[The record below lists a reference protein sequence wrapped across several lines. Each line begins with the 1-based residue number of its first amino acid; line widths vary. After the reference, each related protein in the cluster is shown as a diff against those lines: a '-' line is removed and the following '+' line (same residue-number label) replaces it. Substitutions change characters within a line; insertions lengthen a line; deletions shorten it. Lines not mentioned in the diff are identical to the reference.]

1 MTVPGGGTVTAA
13 VPPFRALPEGM
24 APCQGA
30 IQPGAIIGISTV
42 AISTTDAQDAADAA
56 VEQEEGQTITSS
68 CTPTAQQ
75 GCLTRSGE
83 GTLGPDS
90 AHFEYESYGIGS
102 GAVCFA
108 YVYQDAAGWH
118 PLDVLS
124 TQDLAPADGGT
135 VAVSVPGG
143 GCVNLHATPAHASR
157 VHSCVSP
164 GTQATYVVEQGPVYV
179 AETDPTTRLAMGT
192 IWWYLSGLGGWVAQ
206 DFVASPN
213 A

>member
-1 MTVPGGGTVTAA
+1 
-13 VPPFRALPEGM
+13 M